1 MVFEGM
7 QIKGA
12 INDYKKENPRK
23 ETQRKNGP
31 MKKDRPQPMHSKKI
45 KCKTD
50 GNISTMSNDAER
62 TVRQTFD

>member
-7 QIKGA
+7 QMKGA
-12 INDYKKENPRK
+12 TNDYKKGNPRR
-23 ETQRKNGP
+23 ETQKKNGP
-31 MKKDRPQPMHSKKI
+31 MKKDRLQPIHSKKI

-50 GNISTMSNDAER
+50 DNVSTMSNDAER